1 MCCAQLC
8 SFLLTAPFQKCL
20 KEIHSCKTWQCF
32 WKELIS
38 RCPSHFVSCGQKGVN
53 YIGQLKKIKSL
64 VDLTNCI
71 KQIAKPDCQL
81 SFSSG
86 SVRTVPVSA
95 YCVTPG
101 SAGTESETGRCLLC
115 ISVSSDAGSWT
126 IKPKTSSDDL
136 NRAQSFIW
144 ENLNQSKVPV
154 FVWAQAH
161 VFVFVIPQNPVCENG
176 SAAKLVIKWTKIRFS
191 KFIAPEELTQN

>member
-1 MCCAQLC
+1 M
-8 SFLLTAPFQKCL
+8 
-20 KEIHSCKTWQCF
+20 
-32 WKELIS
+32 
-38 RCPSHFVSCGQKGVN
+38 
-53 YIGQLKKIKSL
+53 
-64 VDLTNCI
+64 DLTNCI

-136 NRAQSFIW
+136 KGAQSFIW

-161 VFVFVIPQNPVCENG
+161 VFVPQNPVCESW
-176 SAAKLVIKWTKIRFS
+176 SAAKLDTKQTKIRLS
-191 KFIAPEELTQN
+191 KFIVPEELTQNQNQVWKLGNIDSHSNRWCLLSCVLSQPCIFPSYFSLTFTRTQI

>member
-1 MCCAQLC
+1 M
-8 SFLLTAPFQKCL
+8 
-20 KEIHSCKTWQCF
+20 F
-32 WKELIS
+32 WEELIS
-38 RCPSHFVSCGQKGVN
+38 RCPSHFVSCGQKGVK
-53 YIGQLKKIKSL
+53 YICQLKNIKSL
-64 VDLTNCI
+64 VDLMNCI

-81 SFSSG
+81 SFCSG

-95 YCVTPG
+95 RCVTPG

-136 NRAQSFIW
+136 NRAQSFLR

-154 FVWAQAH
+154 FVTH
-161 VFVFVIPQNPVCENG
+161 VLTQTCSFHT
-176 SAAKLVIKWTKIRFS
+176 LVWNLVTQS
-191 KFIAPEELTQN
+191 KFCDLILKFNHKLYTT